1 MGRGA
6 EVGAF
11 LGAGEAVLEG
21 GAVAVAL
28 LAVEMVVVLG
38 EGAEALEEEVADLV
52 VEDDNIQEA
61 RMSSRLFLLNYIRY
75 ESFIYPAIDSRSR

>member
-1 MGRGA
+1 
-6 EVGAF
+6 
-11 LGAGEAVLEG
+11 
-21 GAVAVAL
+21 
-28 LAVEMVVVLG
+28 MVVVLG
-38 EGAEALEEEVADLV
+38 EGAEALEEEVVGFQEVADLV

>member
-1 MGRGA
+1 M
-6 EVGAF
+6 
-11 LGAGEAVLEG
+11 
-21 GAVAVAL
+21 AL